1 MRDKS
6 WSQYRQRARAVG
18 WRPIAL
24 GAIIGFAAGSLA
36 VCTKAAAAECP
47 PGVPRCKIL
56 VLTPD
61 MEQALVG
68 PNMALDSAVWANR
81 MTFENFAAFLKK
93 AIADAPAG
101 EVKKPEEP
109 KK

>member
-1 MRDKS
+1 MKRKRLPWRS
-6 WSQYRQRARAVG
+6 TLLGIVLGSTAV
-18 WRPIAL
+18 WLIT
-24 GAIIGFAAGSLA
+24 
-36 VCTKAAAAECP
+36 CNKATAAECP
-47 PGVPRCKIL
+47 AGVPKCKVL
-56 VLTPD
+56 VVTPD

-68 PNMALDSAVWANR
+68 QNMILDSAEWSNR
-81 MTFENFAAFLKK
+81 MGLAGAVQFFKK